1 MKEEPAPEL
10 GCCHKTKPLESTGD
24 SLSPHSDFQLC
35 QGDQV
40 LPGFRPLP
48 DTVDAHGPSCASWLC
63 PLPLALARSSLLAC
77 PQGPDVYL
85 CTLKSAPP
93 GTAPQGLRE
102 DASSTRHQPPRRP
115 AGSSNGEKL
124 TAKYPL
130 SRDKMGSQRGRAG
143 EGSPGPSF
151 SPHNSSFPNPWQD
164 KKSPSPL
171 AFCSWPPPTPIS
183 KELPS
188 HLCPFYPVYPLLLPS
203 PYLVTCGGL
212 PSVQCPSLF
221 MLPQNTS
228 YTTMAVP
235 TLLMNVY
242 EAGHSSTQ
250 GETLHPYAGAS
261 QASGQT
267 QPSQARNP
275 GSAAART
282 DSTGLEHAGRA
293 VPAKS
298 APPGSQAGSSALPYP
313 LKKKNGKTLYECN
326 VCSKSFG
333 QLSNLKVH
341 LRVHS
346 GERPF
351 QCALCQKSFTQFA
364 HLQKHHLVHTG
375 ERPHKCPMCH
385 KRFSSS
391 SNLTHLRLH
400 SGARP
405 FQCSVCPS
413 RFTQHI
419 HLKLHHRLHAP
430 RPCSLAHT
438 HLPLASLACLARW
451 HQGALDL
458 VVAPSERQI
467 DWDVDKVKV
476 SSASGKARAAS
487 LSSGA
492 RTALGRGQGQSN

>member
-1 MKEEPAPEL
+1 
-10 GCCHKTKPLESTGD
+10 
-24 SLSPHSDFQLC
+24 
-35 QGDQV
+35 
-40 LPGFRPLP
+40 
-48 DTVDAHGPSCASWLC
+48 
-63 PLPLALARSSLLAC
+63 
-77 PQGPDVYL
+77 
-85 CTLKSAPP
+85 
-93 GTAPQGLRE
+93 
-102 DASSTRHQPPRRP
+102 
-115 AGSSNGEKL
+115 
-124 TAKYPL
+124 
-130 SRDKMGSQRGRAG
+130 MGSQRGRAG

-333 QLSNLKVH
+333 QLSNLKV
-341 LRVHS
+341 
-346 GERPF
+346 
-351 QCALCQKSFTQFA
+351 
-364 HLQKHHLVHTG
+364 
-375 ERPHKCPMCH
+375 
-385 KRFSSS
+385 
-391 SNLTHLRLH
+391 
-400 SGARP
+400 
-405 FQCSVCPS
+405 
-413 RFTQHI
+413 
-419 HLKLHHRLHAP
+419 
-430 RPCSLAHT
+430 
-438 HLPLASLACLARW
+438 
-451 HQGALDL
+451 
-458 VVAPSERQI
+458 
-467 DWDVDKVKV
+467 
-476 SSASGKARAAS
+476 SASGLHGSPQHPSMTPLPSCFWNQGPYSQKE
-487 LSSGA
+487 L
-492 RTALGRGQGQSN
+492 LGNL

>member
-1 MKEEPAPEL
+1 
-10 GCCHKTKPLESTGD
+10 
-24 SLSPHSDFQLC
+24 
-35 QGDQV
+35 
-40 LPGFRPLP
+40 
-48 DTVDAHGPSCASWLC
+48 
-63 PLPLALARSSLLAC
+63 
-77 PQGPDVYL
+77 
-85 CTLKSAPP
+85 
-93 GTAPQGLRE
+93 
-102 DASSTRHQPPRRP
+102 
-115 AGSSNGEKL
+115 
-124 TAKYPL
+124 
-130 SRDKMGSQRGRAG
+130 MGSQRGRAG

-333 QLSNLKVH
+333 QLSNLKV
-341 LRVHS
+341 
-346 GERPF
+346 
-351 QCALCQKSFTQFA
+351 
-364 HLQKHHLVHTG
+364 
-375 ERPHKCPMCH
+375 
-385 KRFSSS
+385 
-391 SNLTHLRLH
+391 
-400 SGARP
+400 
-405 FQCSVCPS
+405 
-413 RFTQHI
+413 
-419 HLKLHHRLHAP
+419 
-430 RPCSLAHT
+430 
-438 HLPLASLACLARW
+438 
-451 HQGALDL
+451 
-458 VVAPSERQI
+458 
-467 DWDVDKVKV
+467 
-476 SSASGKARAAS
+476 SASGLHGS
-487 LSSGA
+487 PQHPSMTTPPILLLES
-492 RTALGRGQGQSN
+492 RTLQPEGTPGQPLGPMTLAGSFGPSVSHP

>member
-1 MKEEPAPEL
+1 M
-10 GCCHKTKPLESTGD
+10 GR
-24 SLSPHSDFQLC
+24 Q
-35 QGDQV
+35 
-40 LPGFRPLP
+40 
-48 DTVDAHGPSCASWLC
+48 
-63 PLPLALARSSLLAC
+63 
-77 PQGPDVYL
+77 
-85 CTLKSAPP
+85 
-93 GTAPQGLRE
+93 RE
-102 DASSTRHQPPRRP
+102 
-115 AGSSNGEKL
+115 
-124 TAKYPL
+124 
-130 SRDKMGSQRGRAG
+130 RAG
-143 EGSPGPSF
+143 EGSPSPSF

-203 PYLVTCGGL
+203 PYLITCGGL
-212 PSVQCPSLF
+212 PSVQCPPLF

-282 DSTGLEHAGRA
+282 DSTGLEHAGRV

-313 LKKKNGKTLYECN
+313 LKKKNGKILYECN

-351 QCALCQKSFTQFA
+351 QCALCQKSFTQLA

-375 ERPHKCPMCH
+375 KRPHKCPMCH
-385 KRFSSS
+385 KHFSSS
-391 SNLTHLRLH
+391 SNLDSPVPALRGPAL
-400 SGARP
+400 P
-405 FQCSVCPS
+405 VQCLPKS
-413 RFTQHI
+413 
-419 HLKLHHRLHAP
+419 LHAARSP
-430 RPCSLAHT
+430 EAAPSAARTTALQPCSHPPAPGVSC
-438 HLPLASLACLARW
+438 LPCPMAPGGTRSCGGPIREADRLRRG
-451 HQGALDL
+451 QGQGVLSI
-458 VVAPSERQI
+458 P
-467 DWDVDKVKV
+467 
-476 SSASGKARAAS
+476 GKARAAS